1 MAKFNVVQKKK
12 RAQSQERK
20 RRIHGDP
27 VSGKLKL
34 KEQPVSISGKRKR
47 KLLKKWRRVRP
58 DPTPPH
64 PTRFNSSLCYV
75 LIYLFVN
82 CVMKLIAGPERGCG
96 EGPDNYGRCR
106 NG

>member
-1 MAKFNVVQKKK
+1 MGETERERERKKEMAKFNVVQKKK

-58 DPTPPH
+58 DP
-64 PTRFNSSLCYV
+64 R
-75 LIYLFVN
+75 LF
-82 CVMKLIAGPERGCG
+82 AT
-96 EGPDNYGRCR
+96 Y
-106 NG
+106 

>member
-58 DPTPPH
+58 EP
-64 PTRFNSSLCYV
+64 FELVSL
-75 LIYLFVN
+75 LICLFIN
-82 CVMKLIAGPERGCG
+82 YVMKLIAGAERGCG

-106 NG
+106 NGCR